1 MKVVE
6 QREELRALA
15 VEDLRDKI
23 RELDDQLFRLRM
35 QAATG
40 QSESGNKLRPLRRQ
54 LARVKTMLREKG
66 VRD

>member
-1 MKVVE
+1 MKVAE

-15 VEDLRDKI
+15 VEGLRDKI
-23 RELDDQLFRLRM
+23 SELDDQLFRLRM
-35 QAATG
+35 QASMG

-54 LARVKTMLREKG
+54 LARVKTLLREKG